1 LVAQKDAGLKTRLL
15 VFIGFA
21 GGLSIACLASLQSR
35 LQDTVQNIG
44 IETSV
49 VETST
54 ALAFPTELPS
64 PTPTITLTPT
74 PADTPTPSLTPTP
87 TAIWGDFPGPAELS
101 ETEIPPPMPEIAFGD
116 DVLNVILLGSD
127 ARPDTGGFRTDTI
140 MVVSVDPAT
149 GTAKLISI
157 PRDLYVYIPG
167 WRMDRINTADPRG
180 GFEMMRQT
188 ILYNFGIDLDGWA
201 RTTFSGFINAVDALG
216 GITVQS
222 TSYLTD
228 ECGGVYRSY
237 GPGSYFMDGFEAL
250 CYARMRKATGDFDRL
265 RRQQEV
271 VQAIFVK
278 IVCINGLLRLP
289 EVYNQFYNSL
299 RTDLELGD
307 LLPLVPTAL
316 QVAADSSRIQ
326 HFNVDP
332 SMADF
337 WRTPGGAS
345 VLLPKRD
352 AILAMLV
359 QAFGPEAFV
368 QNP

>member
-1 LVAQKDAGLKTRLL
+1 LNTRLL
-15 VFIGFA
+15 LFLGLA
-21 GGLSIACLASLQSR
+21 GALPVACLASLQDS
-35 LQDTVQNIG
+35 LQGTVQDQAL
-44 IETSV
+44 ETSV

-54 ALAFPTELPS
+54 ALAFATEFPAL
-64 PTPTITLTPT
+64 TPTITLTPT

-87 TAIWGDFPGPAELS
+87 TAIWGDFQAPSELS
-101 ETEIPPPMPEIAFGD
+101 ATEIPPPMPEITFAE

-127 ARPDTGGFRTDTI
+127 ARPDTGGYRTDTM
-140 MVVSVDPAT
+140 MVVSVDPHT

-180 GFEMMRQT
+180 GFEMTRQT
-188 ILYNFGIDLDGWA
+188 ILYNFGIDVDSWA
-201 RTTFSGFINAVDALG
+201 RTNFSGFINAVDALG

-222 TSYLTD
+222 TGYLTD

-250 CYARMRKATGDFDRL
+250 CYARVRKATGDIDRL

-278 IVCINGLLRLP
+278 IVSIDGLSRLP
-289 EVYNQFYNSL
+289 EVYNQFYNTL
-299 RTDLELGD
+299 RTDLELGE
-307 LLPLVPTAL
+307 LLPLAPTAL

-326 HFNVDP
+326 HFSIDL

-368 QNP
+368 QDP

>member
-1 LVAQKDAGLKTRLL
+1 MRIRLL
-15 VFIGFA
+15 LFVGVPA
-21 GGLSIACLASLQSR
+21 ALSVACLASLQDR
-35 LQDTVQNIG
+35 LQDTVQESG
-44 IETSV
+44 LETSV

-54 ALAFPTELPS
+54 ALAFPTELPTL
-64 PTPTITLTPT
+64 TPTITLTPT
-74 PADTPTPSLTPTP
+74 PVDTPTPSVTPTP
-87 TAIWGDFPGPAELS
+87 TEIWGNFPGPAEVS
-101 ETEIPPPMPEIAFGD
+101 ATEIPPPMPEIEFAD
-116 DVLNVILLGSD
+116 DVLNVIVLGSD
-127 ARPDTGGFRTDTI
+127 QRPDTGGYRTDTMMI
-140 MVVSVDPAT
+140 VSIDPHA

-167 WRMDRINTADPRG
+167 WRMDRINTADVRG
-180 GFEMMRQT
+180 GFEMTRQT
-188 ILYNFGIDLDGWA
+188 ILYNFGINLDGWA
-201 RTTFSGFINAVDALG
+201 RTTFAGFINAVDALG

-222 TSYLTD
+222 TGYLTD

-250 CYARMRKATGDFDRL
+250 CYARMRKVTGDFDRL

-271 VQAIFVK
+271 LQAIFFK
-278 IVCINGLLRLP
+278 IVSLDGLSRLP

-299 RTDLELGD
+299 RTNLELGD
-307 LLPLVPTAL
+307 LLPLVPTAV
-316 QVAADSSRIQ
+316 QAAGDSSRIQ
-326 HFNVDP
+326 HFNVNS

-359 QAFGPEAFV
+359 QAFGPEAFT

>member
-1 LVAQKDAGLKTRLL
+1 MKTRLL
-15 VFIGFA
+15 LLF
-21 GGLSIACLASLQSR
+21 GLPTAFSVACLASVQEL
-35 LQDTVQNIG
+35 LQDTVQG
-44 IETSV
+44 AGLETSV

-54 ALAFPTELPS
+54 ALAFPTEFPTL
-64 PTPTITLTPT
+64 TPTITPTPT

-87 TAIWGDFPGPAELS
+87 TPIWGDFPGPSELS
-101 ETEIPPPMPEIAFGD
+101 ATEIPPPMPEIAFAD
-116 DVLNVILLGSD
+116 DVLNVVVLGSD
-127 ARPDTGGFRTDTI
+127 ARPDTGGYRTDTI
-140 MVVSVDPAT
+140 MVVSVDPHT
-149 GTAKLISI
+149 GTAKLISF

-180 GFEMMRQT
+180 GFEMLRQT

-222 TSYLTD
+222 TGYLTD

-250 CYARMRKATGDFDRL
+250 CYARVRKATGDFDRL

-271 VQAIFVK
+271 LQAIFVK
-278 IVCINGLLRLP
+278 IVSIDGLSRLP
-289 EVYNQFYNSL
+289 EVYSQFYNSL

-307 LLPLVPTAL
+307 LLPLVPTAV
-316 QVAADSSRIQ
+316 QVAGDSSRVQ
-326 HFNVDP
+326 RFNVDP
-332 SMADF
+332 TMADF

-359 QAFGPEAFV
+359 QAFGPEVFA

>member
-1 LVAQKDAGLKTRLL
+1 MNNRLL
-15 VFIGFA
+15 LFLGLA
-21 GGLSIACLASLQSR
+21 GGLSVACLASLQD
-35 LQDTVQNIG
+35 LVQDTVQGSG

-87 TAIWGDFPGPAELS
+87 TAMWGDFQAPSELS
-101 ETEIPPPMPEIAFGD
+101 ATEIPPPMPEITFAE

-127 ARPDTGGFRTDTI
+127 ARPDTGGYRTDTM
-140 MVVSVDPAT
+140 MVVSVDPHT
-149 GTAKLISI
+149 GTAKLISF

-180 GFEMMRQT
+180 GFEMTRQT

-201 RTTFSGFINAVDALG
+201 RTNFSGFINAVDALG

-222 TSYLTD
+222 TGYLTD

-250 CYARMRKATGDFDRL
+250 CYARVRLATGDFDRQ

-278 IVCINGLLRLP
+278 IVSIDGLSRLP

-307 LLPLVPTAL
+307 LLPLVPTAV
-316 QVAADSSRIQ
+316 QVAGDSSRIQ
-326 HFNVDP
+326 RFNVDR

-352 AILAMLV
+352 AVLAMLV